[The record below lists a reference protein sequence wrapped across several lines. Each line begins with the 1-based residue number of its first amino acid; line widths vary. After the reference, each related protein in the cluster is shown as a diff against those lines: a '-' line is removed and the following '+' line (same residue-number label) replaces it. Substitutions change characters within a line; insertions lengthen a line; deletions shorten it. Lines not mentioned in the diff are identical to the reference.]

1 MKQTESIVLAGGCF
15 WGLQA
20 FLRRLPGVVDTESG
34 YANSRLPDPCYE
46 QVCTGTT
53 GAAEAVL
60 VRFDPSQ
67 ISLRQLLDAFFTV
80 IDPTTLNRQ
89 GNDVGT
95 SYRSGIFYSDPA
107 MLPVIERTVASVQK
121 HCSRPVVT
129 EILPLQNFRA
139 AEDWHQEYL
148 ERNPGWYCHIPLQVM
163 QSFHQKT
170 QEELEREDRT

>member
-67 ISLRQLLDAFFTV
+67 ISLRQLLDAF
-80 IDPTTLNRQ
+80 
-89 GNDVGT
+89 
-95 SYRSGIFYSDPA
+95 
-107 MLPVIERTVASVQK
+107 
-121 HCSRPVVT
+121 
-129 EILPLQNFRA
+129 
-139 AEDWHQEYL
+139 
-148 ERNPGWYCHIPLQVM
+148 
-163 QSFHQKT
+163 
-170 QEELEREDRT
+170 